1 MDKLNVIKRIINTG
15 IIAVVR
21 AKTPE
26 QAVKIAEA
34 VKVGGIDTIEI
45 TMTVPGA
52 IDVIRQMKKNY
63 QNHEVLVGA
72 GTVLDAETARLAML
86 SGAEFFVSPSFNPE
100 TVKLCNRYRKVI
112 MAGAM
117 TVKEVIEVMESGADF
132 VKLFPGNAFGPS
144 MVRAILGPLPYAQLV
159 PTGGVSLE
167 NVGEWIKA
175 GCTAVGVGGE
185 LTKGAESGNY
195 KEVEETARKF
205 VEAVNEARRC
215 KGGENNKYSIEVI

>member
-34 VKVGGIDTIEI
+34 VKAGGIDTIEI

-72 GTVLDAETARLAML
+72 GTILDAETARLAML
-86 SGAEFFVSPSFNPE
+86 SGAEFFVSPSFSPE

-215 KGGENNKYSIEVI
+215 KGGKIISIP